1 MAFITTETIPKSIP
15 KHKRAR
21 LINLQRQKIMR
32 QLKNLHF
39 VWECQTLEYVTPFNS
54 KMEQGVMTP
63 AFVEQINKIEIP
75 WLVMGYILSR
85 ESNGKNKLTPIE
97 IRITTPCKHC
107 EISGFVADTIMS
119 EVEDF
124 LAKNMATHSL
134 LLAGLPHTSTL
145 SKQKNTHIK
154 CLTLLELGNFQVTE
168 RSYKMIRK
176 IYNWQIKH
184 DNDIHLAL
192 LVVLFG
198 FLVIMKG

>member
-1 MAFITTETIPKSIP
+1 MAFITTESIPKSIP

-32 QLKNLHF
+32 QLKTLHF

-119 EVEDF
+119 DVEDF
-124 LAKNMATHSL
+124 LAKPYGDTFITAGWIASHINTEQTEEYAYQVFDTIGAWKLPSDREESQDDSQNL
-134 LLAGLPHTSTL
+134 QLA
-145 SKQKNTHIK
+145 
-154 CLTLLELGNFQVTE
+154 
-168 RSYKMIRK
+168 
-176 IYNWQIKH
+176 
-184 DNDIHLAL
+184 D
-192 LVVLFG
+192 
-198 FLVIMKG
+198 